1 MSVVYKFKIT
11 RPNISAPFYSENG
24 PSDQLNFAN
33 DNSIVAQY
41 IGLNFEEST
50 LSTPGKESIP
60 KYEEVI
66 TWNEIWERRN
76 ELRASEKFLAEASW
90 NDGDNGYTERS
101 QYADFNPFTLTNTQI
116 LVFDTLENLITTY
129 NNILSN
135 DKVTEL
141 VSEATAANNVI
152 TEEIFV
158 DGNLDTSVTLKFAG
172 KF

>member
-1 MSVVYKFKIT
+1 MSAIYKFKIT
-11 RPNISAPFYSENG
+11 RPNVSAQFYIENG

-33 DNSIVAQY
+33 DSSTLAQY
-41 IGLNFEEST
+41 VGLNLGEST
-50 LSTPGKESIP
+50 LSTTGKESIP

-66 TWNEIWERRN
+66 TWNEVWERRN
-76 ELRASEKFLAEASW
+76 ELRASEKFLVEATW
-90 NDGDNGYTERS
+90 NDGDNGFTEKS

-129 NNILSN
+129 NTMLSN

>member
-11 RPNISAPFYSENG
+11 RPDLSTPFYFEDG

-33 DNSIVAQY
+33 DSSTLAQY
-41 IGLNFEEST
+41 VGLNFEEST
-50 LSTPGKESIP
+50 LSTPGKQSIP

-66 TWNEIWERRN
+66 TWNEVWERRN
-76 ELRASEKFLAEASW
+76 ELQAGDKFLAEASW
-90 NDGDNGYTERS
+90 NDGDNGYTDIS
-101 QYADFNPFTLTNTQI
+101 QYPPYNLFTLTNTQI
-116 LVFDTLENLITTY
+116 LIVDTLENLITTY
-129 NNILSN
+129 NTVLSD

>member
-11 RPNISAPFYSENG
+11 RPNTSAQFYIEDG

-33 DNSIVAQY
+33 DSSTLAQY
-41 IGLNFEEST
+41 VGLNLEEST
-50 LSTPGKESIP
+50 LSTPGKQSIP

-66 TWNEIWERRN
+66 TWNEVLERKN
-76 ELRASEKFLAEASW
+76 DLRASDKFLLEASW
-90 NDGDNGYTERS
+90 NDGDNGYTDIS
-101 QYADFNPFTLTNTQI
+101 QYPLYNPFTLTNTQI

-141 VSEATAANNVI
+141 VSKATAANNVI

>member
-1 MSVVYKFKIT
+1 MSVLYKFKIT
-11 RPNISAPFYSENG
+11 KPNISAQFYIDSN

-33 DNSIVAQY
+33 DSSTLAQY
-41 IGLNFEEST
+41 VGLNLEEST
-50 LSTPGKESIP
+50 LSAPGKQSIP

-66 TWNEIWERRN
+66 TWNEVWERRN
-76 ELRASEKFLAEASW
+76 ELRVSEKSLAEASW
-90 NDGDNGYTERS
+90 NDGDNGYTDI
-101 QYADFNPFTLTNTQI
+101 YPYPLVNPFTLTYTQI